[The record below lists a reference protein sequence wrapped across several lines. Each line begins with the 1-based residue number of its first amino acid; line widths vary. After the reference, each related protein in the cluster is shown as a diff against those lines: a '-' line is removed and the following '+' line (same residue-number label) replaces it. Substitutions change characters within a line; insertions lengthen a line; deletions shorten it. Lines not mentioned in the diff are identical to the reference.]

1 MLTNSDMLTRNIDV
15 LKSTVNRYGLYGLTI
30 SLMTIMIATIIVSY
44 QMTGQVT
51 LDTLIQAQES
61 NFALRILDLLP
72 FMFAFWGQ
80 YNTTL
85 MAYHASA
92 IIMEETDDLREETT
106 AWKKQSLH
114 HTTHDNL
121 TELPNR
127 SLFYDLMREALH
139 VASRDNKILLIFYI
153 NLVGFREINDVYGDT
168 SGDLILKELTK
179 RLQNLV
185 HDNDIIAR
193 MGGDKFTLVL
203 KDVPTDKHINSEV
216 QRIQKA
222 LELPFSLNRNNIDI
236 SVSIGISRY
245 PEDGEVADVLLQRA
259 ELAMFAAK
267 TTIKGY
273 AVYSPDLNQEN
284 PCRVTLMGDLR
295 RAIDNDQL
303 ELYYQPKIDMLR
315 NEITSVE
322 ALVRWTHPEHGRV
335 SPVEFVP
342 LAERGRLIKPLT
354 KWVATTAMRESARWH
369 KRGLDIVIA
378 INISARD
385 LSDPELPDVFAG
397 LLADYD
403 VNPDWITLEITES
416 SIMGDPRR
424 ALDVLNKLSE
434 MHFRLSIDDFG
445 TGYSSLAYLSK
456 LPVQEIKIDQTFV
469 MGMIENKNDAL
480 IVKATIDLG
489 HNLGLKVTAEGVED
503 EEVWLLLKQMNC
515 DIVQGYH
522 FSPPLEKQDL
532 YRWLQESRWKPKAID
547 ESQQHELCAEYD

>member
-1 MLTNSDMLTRNIDV
+1 MISNSDMLTRNIDV
-15 LKSTVNRYGLYGLTI
+15 LKSTVNRYGLYGLSI
-30 SLMTIMIATIIVSY
+30 SLVTIMIATIAVSY

-51 LDTLIQAQES
+51 LETLVQAQED

-92 IIMEETDDLREETT
+92 IILEETDDLREETT

-114 HTTHDNL
+114 DTTHDSL

-127 SLFYDLMREALH
+127 SLFYELMREALH
-139 VASRDNKILLIFYI
+139 VASRDNKPLVIFYI
-153 NLVGFREINDVYGDT
+153 NLVGFRELNDVYGDT
-168 SGDLILKELTK
+168 SGDLILKEITK

-185 HDNDIIAR
+185 NDGDIIAR
-193 MGGDKFTLVL
+193 MGGDKFSLVL
-203 KDVPTDKHINSEV
+203 KNYPADKAVNNEV
-216 QRIQKA
+216 NRIQKA
-222 LELPFSLNRNNIDI
+222 LELPFELNSNSIDI
-236 SVSIGISRY
+236 NVSMGISRY
-245 PEDGEVADVLLQRA
+245 PMDGEVADLLLQHA

-267 TTIKGY
+267 ATIKGY

-284 PCRVTLMGDLR
+284 PCRVTLMSDLR
-295 RAIDNDQL
+295 HAIDNDEL
-303 ELYYQPKIDMLR
+303 ELYYQPKIDLLR

-322 ALVRWTHPEHGRV
+322 ALVRWSHPEHGRV
-335 SPVEFVP
+335 SPEEFVP

-369 KRGLDIVIA
+369 KNGLNIDVA

-385 LSDPELPDVFAG
+385 ICDPDLPDVFSC
-397 LLADYD
+397 LLTEYD
-403 VNPDWITLEITES
+403 VDPDWITLEITES

-434 MHFRLSIDDFG
+434 MGFRLSIDDFG

-469 MGMIENKNDAL
+469 MGMIKNKNDAL

-489 HNLGLKVTAEGVED
+489 HNLGLKVTAEGVEN
-503 EEVWLLLKQMNC
+503 EEVWHLLKQMNC
-515 DIVQGYH
+515 DILQGYH

-532 YRWLQESRWKPKAID
+532 FRWVQESRWKPKAID
-547 ESQQHELCAEYD
+547 ERQQEELYA

>member
-522 FSPPLEKQDL
+522 FSPPLEEQDL
-532 YRWLQESRWKPKAID
+532 FRWLQESRWKPKAID

>member
-1 MLTNSDMLTRNIDV
+1 MMTNSDMLRRNIDV
-15 LKSTVNRYGLYGLTI
+15 LKSTVNRYGLYGLSI

-72 FMFAFWGQ
+72 FMFTFWGQ

-114 HTTHDNL
+114 NTTHDAL

-127 SLFYDLMREALH
+127 SLFYELMREALH
-139 VASRDNKILLIFYI
+139 VASRDNKSLSIFYI
-153 NLVGFREINDVYGDT
+153 NLVGVREINDVYGNT
-168 SGDLILKELTK
+168 SGDVILKELTK

-203 KDVPTDKHINSEV
+203 KDVPADKQIIIEV

-222 LELPFSLNRNNIDI
+222 LELPFILHRTSIDI

-245 PEDGEVADVLLQRA
+245 PGDGEVADVLLQRA
-259 ELAMFAAK
+259 ELAMLAAK

-303 ELYYQPKIDMLR
+303 ELFYQPKIDILS

-335 SPVEFVP
+335 SPEEFVP
-342 LAERGRLIKPLT
+342 LAERGRLINPLT
-354 KWVATTAMRESARWH
+354 KWIATTAMRESARWH
-369 KRGLDIVIA
+369 KHGLNIGMA

-385 LSDPELPDVFAG
+385 LSDPELPDVFTG

-403 VNPDWITLEITES
+403 VNLDWITLEITES
-416 SIMGDPRR
+416 SIMDDPRR
-424 ALDVLNKLSE
+424 ALEVLNKLSE
-434 MHFRLSIDDFG
+434 MQFRLSIDDFG

-469 MGMIENKNDAL
+469 MGMIKNKNDAL

-489 HNLGLKVTAEGVED
+489 HNLGLKVTAEGVEN
-503 EEVWLLLKQMNC
+503 EEVWHLLKQMNC
-515 DIVQGYH
+515 DIAQGYQ
-522 FSPPLEKQDL
+522 FSPPLEKQDF
-532 YRWLQESRWKPKAID
+532 YQWVQDSRWKPKTLGKIKY
-547 ESQQHELCAEYD
+547 HELCREYN